1 MRLNV
6 KIPYFITTIIN
17 SFYFCQKLFA
27 IFLPRGCCHCCQ
39 EVVAGTVIA
48 MAITGYNRRWQQLA
62 NPAIDKPFEA
72 TVVGPTIWNNLP
84 SDLCVLLAGD
94 SAYTFYKNLKTV
106 LYRRSWAGS
115 ASE

>member
-17 SFYFCQKLFA
+17 SFYFCQKVFA
-27 IFLPRGCCHCCQ
+27 IFLPRSCCHYCQ

-62 NPAIDKPFEA
+62 NPAAYSNLHEVFGFITDFKSQPADELRARA
-72 TVVGPTIWNNLP
+72 TYLVASYPADLEP
-84 SDLCVLLAGD
+84 SFVDEFV
-94 SAYTFYKNLKTV
+94 
-106 LYRRSWAGS
+106 
-115 ASE
+115 